1 MLPQQHI
8 LILASERMAAWWR
21 NYFKPALWSSTDH
34 FDSYWRT
41 RFPSCKFIFL
51 CLNLSKKN
59 HPSFFILGFARA
71 LKDFKQHQLR
81 VLNWAKKLES
91 LPLKLKKKIIAIFPK
106 SEAWKLIERQELRQN
121 TILEVHSEQ
130 YYNLIVTYLLKNL
143 WLFNLYFYLEYYI
156 SRRVDQ
162 SAVISNIA
170 LR

>member
-1 MLPQQHI
+1 MLPQKHI

-41 RFPSCKFIFL
+41 RFPSCTFNFFMPQSVEKKPPFIF
-51 CLNLSKKN
+51 
-59 HPSFFILGFARA
+59 FLGFAR
-71 LKDFKQHQLR
+71 LSKDFKQHQLR

-130 YYNLIVTYLLKNL
+130 YYNLIVTYLLKKCMVVQFVFL
-143 WLFNLYFYLEYYI
+143 LGILH
-156 SRRVDQ
+156 
-162 SAVISNIA
+162 
-170 LR
+170 